1 MCYHYTVGM
10 RTKLHED
17 ILSRKGSADCR
28 VLFDWKN
35 DGEGY
40 MSKPNSNPRSKN
52 GNLRRKHRARLRAIG
67 APCGICGGMRGP
79 IRYDEP
85 SDSAHPLSFVID
97 EILPISKYK
106 LYGYPSK
113 EAAAND
119 WNNLQAAHYICNA
132 EKKDKTNY
140 QFQQKL
146 NPKPRPNNVPDG
158 DW

>member
-1 MCYHYTVGM
+1 MP
-10 RTKLHED
+10 
-17 ILSRKGSADCR
+17 
-28 VLFDWKN
+28 
-35 DGEGY
+35 
-40 MSKPNSNPRSKN
+40 KPNNNPRSKN
-52 GNLRRKHRARLRAIG
+52 GNLRRKHRARLKAIG
-67 APCGICGGMRGP
+67 APCGICGGIRGP

-140 QFQQKL
+140 QFKQKL
-146 NPKPRPNNVPDG
+146 NPRPRPNNVPDG